1 MIQSMND
8 YRTERRANWI
18 IVAITTILFAAA
30 LGSLTAMAQG
40 QVVPSNKLTI
50 KQEKL
55 LNALIKVESNGND
68 KAIGD
73 NGKAIG
79 CLQIWKV
86 YWTDAV
92 ERSGLGGNYVDCM
105 RRDYSKCVVRAYM
118 NRYGGMAW
126 KTLDGFNAE
135 KIARIHNGGANCY
148 KKKATVKYWRK
159 VRRVY
164 NSK

>member
-1 MIQSMND
+1 MIYCMNN
-8 YRTERRANWI
+8 RTERKATWLI
-18 IVAITTILFAAA
+18 ILFTVILAASA
-30 LGSLTAMAQG
+30 LGSVSG
-40 QVVPSNKLTI
+40 QSTLQR

-55 LNALIKVESNGND
+55 LDALIQVESNGND

-79 CLQIWKV
+79 CLQIWKI

-118 NRYGGMAW
+118 ARYGKLW
-126 KTLDGFNAE
+126 WNTLDGFNAE
-135 KIARIHNGGANCY
+135 KIARIHNGGPKGY
-148 KKKATVKYWRK
+148 KKKATNAYWRK
-159 VRRVY
+159 VEKVLA
-164 NSK
+164 K

>member
-1 MIQSMND
+1 MNE
-8 YRTERRANWI
+8 RTERKATWLI
-18 IVAITTILFAAA
+18 ILFTVILAASA
-30 LGSLTAMAQG
+30 LGSVTG
-40 QVVPSNKLTI
+40 QSTLRQ

-79 CLQIWKV
+79 CLQIHRV
-86 YWTDAV
+86 YWVDAI

-118 NRYGGMAW
+118 NRHGKLWW
-126 KTLDGFNAE
+126 KTMDGFNAE
-135 KIARIHNGGANCY
+135 KIARIHNGGPKGY
-148 KKKATVKYWRK
+148 KKKATKSYWKKVKK
-159 VRRVY
+159 VLA
-164 NSK
+164 K

>member
-1 MIQSMND
+1 MIYTMN
-8 YRTERRANWI
+8 ERNERKASWLI
-18 IVAITTILFAAA
+18 ILFTVILAASA
-30 LGSLTAMAQG
+30 LGSVSG
-40 QVVPSNKLTI
+40 QSKLRQ

-55 LNALIKVESNGND
+55 LDALIQVESGGND

-79 CLQIWKV
+79 CLQIWKI

-92 ERSGLGGNYVDCM
+92 ERSGLGGSYVDCM

-118 NRYGGMAW
+118 NRYGGLAW

-135 KIARIHNGGANCY
+135 KIARIHNGGPKGY
-148 KKKATVKYWRK
+148 KKRATKAYWKK
-159 VRRVY
+159 VEKVLA
-164 NSK
+164 K